1 MHRVASAVRTALG
14 ALALLLFQTIF
25 WIPDVPLSMRGA
37 FAAYAVFCWLS
48 PRQALLAVAALAPL
62 SLIVSGPFGL
72 GSVRAG
78 EAIVLA
84 FLAGCL
90 LQRRRASAFDNVP
103 GLLPGALFIVT
114 IIASCAVSLAVERYY
129 WAGPPSFL
137 QASVQYLARGYLGR
151 AGEFHVIPVALL
163 LIEGMGL
170 LAVIPSVC
178 AADRRWT
185 RQLLRML
192 VIGGVGGAAASMLRI
207 AFAFMHSADPFD
219 LLSRLSAGNIR
230 LSLLVPDVNAAGSYF
245 VLVGLLA
252 LGGAA
257 SSSRSLPFWLA
268 AVAFSGIGLLLTGS
282 RSAVSAGLL
291 VLLMGSWLLFA
302 WRDVP
307 RRRRIAISGV
317 TVAVALAILFTSLFP
332 EVMFGRRARRALD
345 MRGAFITTSLR
356 MLASAPV
363 FGVGIGNYYS
373 YSSGF
378 MPPWLEKVYPRE
390 NAHNYFLQMAAELGI
405 VGGVLFI
412 LVIARPLRRSV
423 RALVASRGD
432 PELAG
437 VVAGLAAFLTTCLSG
452 HPLLQPPVAYAFWT
466 CLGLAV
472 ARSDALS
479 ATGGPVIAKHHR
491 DEPDRR
497 WAPWVLLAALA
508 IVVSVP
514 VRSRAATS
522 TLNLAHI
529 TGGFSNWQKP
539 RRGPRFRWTG
549 ARAMFYVPATARGI
563 LVPIGGPPHGVSAGR
578 VEVRL
583 SLDGTVV
590 NRVSIEENEWI
601 TVRMLI
607 PESEGARFRRIEL
620 EVFPTWTP
628 DRTRPDTVR
637 RVGGVRVG
645 DVQLLDGA
653 E

>member
-1 MHRVASAVRTALG
+1 MPRVAFAVRIALG

-25 WIPDVPLSMRGA
+25 WIPGVPLAMRVAFGA
-37 FAAYAVFCWLS
+37 FAVMCWLS
-48 PRQALLAVAALAPL
+48 PYHSLLVVAALAPL
-62 SLIVSGPFGL
+62 SLIVSGLVGL
-72 GSVRAG
+72 GTVRAA

-90 LQRRRASAFDNVP
+90 LQRRRVSGFGDVP
-103 GLLPGALFIVT
+103 GVLPGALLIVT

-137 QASVQYLARGYLGR
+137 EASVQYLARGYLGR
-151 AGEFHVIPVALL
+151 PDEFRVIPVAFL
-163 LIEGMGL
+163 LIEGVGL
-170 LAVIPSVC
+170 LAAIPPLC
-178 AADRRWT
+178 AGDPRWT
-185 RQLLRML
+185 RRLLRMS
-192 VIGGVGGAAASMLRI
+192 VIGGMGGAAASMLRI
-207 AFAFMHSADPFD
+207 AFAFMNSAEPLD

-245 VLVGLLA
+245 VLVALLA

-257 SSSRSLPFWLA
+257 SSSRSLPFWLVA
-268 AVAFSGIGLLLTGS
+268 FAFSGMGLLLTGS
-282 RSAVSAGLL
+282 RSAVTAGLL
-291 VLLMGSWLLFA
+291 VLLTGSWLLFS
-302 WRDVP
+302 WRDGR
-307 RRRRIAISGV
+307 RRRRIAMSGV
-317 TVAVALAILFTSLFP
+317 TVAVTLAVLFTSLFP

-373 YSSGF
+373 YSSRY
-378 MPPWLEKVYPRE
+378 MPPWLLRVYPRE
-390 NAHNYFLQMAAELGI
+390 NAHNYFLQVAAELGM

-412 LVIARPLRRSV
+412 LVIARPLRRSA
-423 RALVASRGD
+423 RAIVASRGD

-437 VVAGLAAFLTTCLSG
+437 IVAGLAAFLTTCLSG

-479 ATGGPVIAKHHR
+479 ATDGPAEPYR
-491 DEPDRR
+491 DESAQR
-497 WAPWVLLAALA
+497 WAPWAVLAALA

-514 VRSRAATS
+514 VRAGSATS
-522 TLNLAHI
+522 TLSLARV
-529 TGGFSNWQKP
+529 TAGFSSWQRP

-549 ARAMFYVPATARGI
+549 ARAMFYVPATTRAI
-563 LVPIGGPPHGVSAGR
+563 LLPIGGPPRGVSAGR

-583 SLDGTVV
+583 SLDGMIV
-590 NRVSIEENEWI
+590 NRVSIEEDEWV
-601 TVRMLI
+601 TVRMLV
-607 PESEGARFRRIEL
+607 PESEGTRFRRIEL

-628 DRTRPDTVR
+628 ERTGPESTR
-637 RVGGVRVG
+637 RVSGVRVG
-645 DVQLLDGA
+645 DVQLLDGD